1 MKKTAK
7 NTHDDRQ
14 QFFALLKRFGAPG
27 ALLPPLAALEDDED
41 AEAASE
47 ATSTAKIVMAEM
59 RETQA
64 EIDADVGAEEE
75 RCVVR
80 SVMKIVSVPEFR
92 EP

>member
-14 QFFALLKRFGAPG
+14 QFFALLKRFCALG

-64 EIDADVGAEEE
+64 EIDAMLGLKKKDV
-75 RCVVR
+75 
-80 SVMKIVSVPEFR
+80 S
-92 EP
+92 